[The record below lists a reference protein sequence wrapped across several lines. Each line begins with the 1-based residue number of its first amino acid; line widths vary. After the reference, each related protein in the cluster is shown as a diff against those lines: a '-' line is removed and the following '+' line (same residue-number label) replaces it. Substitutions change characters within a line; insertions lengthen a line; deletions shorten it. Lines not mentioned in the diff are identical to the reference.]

1 MSHLMLI
8 IEQLYRGFWRKKALT
23 TYAGKG
29 AFLYSEARADV
40 IKVYAKSVIVASL
53 NERRV

>member
-1 MSHLMLI
+1 MLI
-8 IEQLYRGFWRKKALT
+8 IEQLYRGFRRKKALT